1 MRIVCFS
8 HINLLLL
15 CYVFLP
21 LELTFYQVNTFFP
34 LLGELVST
42 SWAISIITWY
52 QMNTFFHFKG
62 ISCLPFLGNDM
73 WLSHQSN
80 FELSYEESLLFQHK
94 SIAPMIYILTFVNN
108 LIPVKYHSTSREL
121 VSTSW
126 EISNC
131 YLLPDKYTFPISG
144 ELASPSCEISI
155 STIYQINTFFHFW
168 GTSYFHFWGTDMWP
182 SHQPIFELSYEESLL
197 FQHKSTAPMIYILTF
212 ENNLLPGKYF
222 SHFWENRFHLLG
234 NLKITLYQINT
245 FFHFWGTSCFL
256 FWEMTC
262 DLVTN
267 RFLELS

>member
-1 MRIVCFS
+1 MTCHLVTNRILSSLMRKVCS
-8 HINLLLL
+8 SNINLQLLW
-15 CYVFLP
+15 YIFLP
-21 LELTFYQVNTFFP
+21 LKITFYQFNT
-34 LLGELVST
+34 
-42 SWAISIITWY
+42 I
-52 QMNTFFHFKG
+52 
-62 ISCLPFLGNDM
+62 
-73 WLSHQSN
+73 
-80 FELSYEESLLFQHK
+80 
-94 SIAPMIYILTFVNN
+94 
-108 LIPVKYHSTSREL
+108 STSREL

-144 ELASPSCEISI
+144 ELASPSWEISI
-155 STIYQINTFFHFW
+155 STLYQINTFFHFW

-212 ENNLLPGKYF
+212 ENNVLPGKYF
-222 SHFWENRFHLLG
+222 SHFWENRFLLLG
-234 NLKITLYQINT
+234 NLKITLYQIYT

-267 RFLELS
+267 RFLELSYEESLVFSHKSTAPMIYIHTLVNSLWNSTSGKINYTASVFGFFDYVSLFITLSISA